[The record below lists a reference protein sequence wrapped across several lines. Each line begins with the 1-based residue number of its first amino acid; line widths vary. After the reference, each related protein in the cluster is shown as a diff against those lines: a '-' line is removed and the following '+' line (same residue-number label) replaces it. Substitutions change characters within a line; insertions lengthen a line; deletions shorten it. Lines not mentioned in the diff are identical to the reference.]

1 MLVALINNESS
12 TSKEIERVDSPKD
25 CGVILL
31 RQEGLKAFHTEFTE
45 GKLAT
50 TENTEKTAGDSL

>member
-31 RQEGLKAFHTEFTE
+31 RQEGLKGFHTEFTE
-45 GKLAT
+45 GT
-50 TENTEKTAGDSL
+50 